1 MSQLQPPSLESEYL
15 GEILSWVQIREREV
29 SPVPLRSPQL
39 RRRRQLVE
47 WTAERA
53 AELELSTVTVH
64 TAVRYQTSAVSSKG

>member
-64 TAVRYQTSAVSSKG
+64 TAVR